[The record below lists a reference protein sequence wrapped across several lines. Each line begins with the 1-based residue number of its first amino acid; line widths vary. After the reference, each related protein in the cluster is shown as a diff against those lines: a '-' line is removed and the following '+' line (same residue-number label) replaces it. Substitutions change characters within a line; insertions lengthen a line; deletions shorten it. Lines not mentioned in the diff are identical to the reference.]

1 MSVVGK
7 IKVNFYVFS
16 EYAPETLVV
25 WDSSNWLHIED
36 SPAVID
42 VTLPGSTK
50 PITFTYLKNGIN
62 SFNSHNLKVTCL
74 KGDCTEEE
82 YGPLPDGIY
91 TITVRGSHSENFQ
104 KTKYHLKTD
113 RLQQVIDKGL
123 IELGFYFD
131 KEKVKQR
138 DELLNVKV
146 MLMQAEAYIKREE
159 IQDAKRFYDR
169 AKAEMERIDE
179 CNNN

>member
-1 MSVVGK
+1 MAVVGK
-7 IKVNFYVFS
+7 IRVNFYVFS
-16 EYAPETLVV
+16 EYAPEILLVG
-25 WDSSNWLHIED
+25 DNSNWLHIED

-42 VTLPGSTK
+42 ITLPGSTK

-82 YGPLPDGIY
+82 FQPLPDGIY
-91 TITVRGSHSENFQ
+91 TITVKGSPSSFS

-113 RLQQVIDKGL
+113 RLQQTIDKAL
-123 IELGFYFD
+123 IDLGFYFD
-131 KEKVKQR
+131 KDKIKQR

-146 MLMQAEAYIKREE
+146 MLMQAEAYIRREE
-159 IQDAKRFYDR
+159 IQEAKRFYDR
-169 AKAEMERIDE
+169 AKLEIERINE
-179 CNNN
+179 CNKV